1 MVMCLDNRYAAV
13 SLGETL
19 FIDRCWCLSKT
30 FHALVNLG
38 PKEGATCFYSNRMR
52 ILDFGHLKI
61 FQRDHIKKTR
71 FYEGKYSS
79 YSNA

>member
-38 PKEGATCFYSNRMR
+38 PKEGATCFYSQDLR
-52 ILDFGHLKI
+52 ILDISRLFKGTI
-61 FQRDHIKKTR
+61 SKTR

>member
-52 ILDFGHLKI
+52 ILGFSKGPY
-61 FQRDHIKKTR
+61 KKKR
-71 FYEGKYSS
+71 FYEGKYYS